1 MENKYT
7 FLVTVTGRKDE
18 LDYLETVLKLN
29 QMGSGQDEVGVSL
42 TYNIDSF
49 ERSGGV
55 LYMNLSGIDTYDIP
69 DLLIEVYSLLSYK
82 YENEDLHFVG
92 KYHNQDYSELGVF
105 DVDIDG
111 YEEETCENEIKESYS
126 EENGGDYWT
135 EILDPLFEQL
145 YERLENPFFEEDDE

>member
-1 MENKYT
+1 
-7 FLVTVTGRKDE
+7 
-18 LDYLETVLKLN
+18 
-29 QMGSGQDEVGVSL
+29 
-42 TYNIDSF
+42 
-49 ERSGGV
+49 
-55 LYMNLSGIDTYDIP
+55 MNLSGIDTYDIP
-69 DLLIEVYSLLSYK
+69 DLLIEVYDLLYYK

-135 EILDPLFEQL
+135 EILNPLYEQL